1 MSNTFNDADAADRHT
16 RQYFE
21 QLGNRAMYLDG
32 WTAVTLH
39 ANRLPY
45 EPNQMASFDEDV
57 WELYHVAEDFS
68 QSNDLAEDY
77 PEKLQELQ
85 KAWNEE
91 ALKYNVYP
99 LHDDVFGR
107 LANVT
112 KVYAPQRDE
121 FVYYPPGA
129 VRIPEAYSPPVKN
142 RNHTITAYAEIPARG
157 SEGVLV
163 ASGGI
168 YGGYALYVKDN
179 KVVYHY
185 NAYNEDRF
193 SIMGARPLPAGE
205 VVIEAKYIAGD
216 NMTGTVTLSV
226 NGEEVGHGE
235 VTRTVPGT
243 WSLSET
249 FDVGQDTGTSVSKDY
264 DRDNELSGNLD
275 RVVIRI
281 DS

>member
-1 MSNTFNDADAADRHT
+1 M
-16 RQYFE
+16 
-21 QLGNRAMYLDG
+21 
-32 WTAVTLH
+32 
-39 ANRLPY
+39 
-45 EPNQMASFDEDV
+45 
-57 WELYHVAEDFS
+57 
-68 QSNDLAEDY
+68 
-77 PEKLQELQ
+77 
-85 KAWNEE
+85 
-91 ALKYNVYP
+91 
-99 LHDDVFGR
+99 
-107 LANVT
+107 
-112 KVYAPQRDE
+112 
-121 FVYYPPGA
+121 
-129 VRIPEAYSPPVKN
+129 
-142 RNHTITAYAEIPARG
+142 
-157 SEGVLV
+157 
-163 ASGGI
+163 
-168 YGGYALYVKDN
+168 KDN